1 MKPLL
6 NILKDQSC
14 AQREFPLQQAG
25 CSPRLPVSTCL
36 SGDEGKTIASSSRI
50 IFLSLIM
57 NPGGLPCSS
66 SGYSSDPQTLFVQEI
81 LSFDTY
87 TGLLTDQ
94 EQGQLARLVSP
105 VDINRIPERWSFTF
119 RVYGYLNCCL
129 WLLSSL
135 WASIICAYQCGIPE
149 FYFSHLK
156 DSDFLIEGCQVC
168 LMKVWPVSY
177 FFSFFMAQS
186 LHSVL
191 HGFIL
196 RSIPVLVCC

>member
-105 VDINRIPERWSFTF
+105 VDINRIPER
-119 RVYGYLNCCL
+119 
-129 WLLSSL
+129 
-135 WASIICAYQCGIPE
+135 
-149 FYFSHLK
+149 
-156 DSDFLIEGCQVC
+156 
-168 LMKVWPVSY
+168 
-177 FFSFFMAQS
+177 
-186 LHSVL
+186 
-191 HGFIL
+191 
-196 RSIPVLVCC
+196 